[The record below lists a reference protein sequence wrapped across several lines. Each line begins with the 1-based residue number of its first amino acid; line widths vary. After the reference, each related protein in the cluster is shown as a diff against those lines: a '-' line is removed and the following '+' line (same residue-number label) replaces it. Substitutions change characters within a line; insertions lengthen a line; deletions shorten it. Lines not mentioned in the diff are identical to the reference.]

1 MAITGKT
8 RVVGL
13 FGYPVEHTLSPLMQN
28 AAFNFQGLDYCYV
41 AFLVHPKL
49 IKEAVN
55 GIRALN
61 LVGVNVT
68 VPHKENVIPFLDRVS
83 EEASFIGAVNTIKN
97 ENGILTGYNTDGKGF
112 MKSLEE
118 ANIIVKDKKVLII
131 GCGGASRAIG
141 YYLCM
146 EASVVYLYDIDKE
159 KVESLKGH
167 LNKLKGNVS
176 ILENISEESRDI
188 ISSIDLIINATPIG
202 LKIDDPSPIDTNLL
216 NKNHIV
222 CDLIYKDTPLLKEA
236 LKKGCKTVNGLG
248 MLLWQGVFAYE
259 IWTGIK
265 PPVDI
270 MRKALGDAT
279 LK

>member
-8 RVVGL
+8 RVIGL

-28 AAFNFQGLDYCYV
+28 AAFNYQGLDYCYV
-41 AFLVHPKL
+41 AFLVHPEL
-49 IKEAVN
+49 LKEAVSS
-55 GIRALN
+55 IRALN
-61 LVGVNVT
+61 LAGVNVT
-68 VPHKENVIPFLDRVS
+68 VPHKENVIPFLDRVN

-97 ENGILTGYNTDGKGF
+97 ENGTLIGYNTDGKGF

-118 ANIIVKDKKVLII
+118 ANVIVKDKKVLMI

-146 EASVVYLYDIDKE
+146 EASVVYLYDIDKN

-188 ISSIDLIINATPIG
+188 ISSIDIIINATPMG
-202 LKIDDPSPIDTNLL
+202 LKTDDPLPIDTNLL
-216 NKNHIV
+216 NKNHTV

-236 LKKGCKTVNGLG
+236 LKKGCKTINGLG

-270 MRKALGDAT
+270 MRKALNDAA